1 VTVDLEGARCDEEA
15 ARLLPWY
22 VAGRLSAADLERVSS
37 HLQRCAIC
45 RNDLAHERAVQGLLK
60 ADTRIEYAP
69 QAGLA
74 KILSRIDE
82 FGREAPTAAS
92 ATPASRA
99 TGRRFGP
106 VQWLT
111 AAVLVQALALGWLG
125 ASLRDRP
132 RSDLSAAPYQTLS
145 ADSAPLVS
153 GAHIRAVF
161 APAMTLAELKSLLS
175 SNNLT
180 IIRGPSDAGAYT
192 LASTATVPGDL
203 EHVVTALRTDAR
215 VLFVEA
221 AVNDAPAV
229 R

>member
-1 VTVDLEGARCDEEA
+1 VTLDLEGARCDEEA

-22 VAGRLSAADLERVSS
+22 VAGRLSAADGERVSS
-37 HLQRCAIC
+37 HLERCAIC
-45 RNDLAHERAVQGLLK
+45 RNDLAHERTVQELLK

-74 KILSRIDE
+74 KVLSRIDE
-82 FGREAPTAAS
+82 FEREAPIAS
-92 ATPASRA
+92 GAVQPRA
-99 TGRRFGP
+99 TRRRLGA
-106 VQWLT
+106 VQWL
-111 AAVLVQALALGWLG
+111 AAAALAQALAIGWLG

-132 RSDLSAAPYQTLS
+132 RAAVAVPQYRTLS
-145 ADSAPLVS
+145 SDPAPALV
-153 GAHIRAVF
+153 GAHIRVVF
-161 APAMTLAELKSLLS
+161 APAMTLAELKALLA

-192 LASTATVPGDL
+192 LASTGVMPDGV
-203 EHVVTALRTDAR
+203 EPVVTALRTDAR

-221 AVNDAPAV
+221 AVNDAAAV